1 MFDSSLRHQVN
12 KGNPAI
18 EKVAGFFFSASQA
31 QWSPDFGA
39 MGRKKPR
46 PVMGGVGAPPAPP
59 NGQTPGA
66 KRCLLGG
73 FGSSSGS
80 GRSSL
85 GCSRCR
91 SGSGGIGCS
100 SRSSLHSGSGRC
112 CRSGGSGGSGSRSGR
127 RLFLLAT
134 GSQSGCSDQGSDD
147 EGLVH
152 FRFSLRR
159 VKKTKAKKS
168 SLFQPAHF
176 SDQHLAFGKRA
187 IKTAVDCISNSS
199 IVNNTNPRMP

>member
-1 MFDSSLRHQVN
+1 MQLRFASFAVINSREDLHLQECAHAGRT

-73 FGSSSGS
+73 FGSSS
-80 GRSSL
+80 
-85 GCSRCR
+85 
-91 SGSGGIGCS
+91 
-100 SRSSLHSGSGRC
+100 
-112 CRSGGSGGSGSRSGR
+112 
-127 RLFLLAT
+127 
-134 GSQSGCSDQGSDD
+134 
-147 EGLVH
+147 
-152 FRFSLRR
+152 
-159 VKKTKAKKS
+159 
-168 SLFQPAHF
+168 
-176 SDQHLAFGKRA
+176 
-187 IKTAVDCISNSS
+187 
-199 IVNNTNPRMP
+199 